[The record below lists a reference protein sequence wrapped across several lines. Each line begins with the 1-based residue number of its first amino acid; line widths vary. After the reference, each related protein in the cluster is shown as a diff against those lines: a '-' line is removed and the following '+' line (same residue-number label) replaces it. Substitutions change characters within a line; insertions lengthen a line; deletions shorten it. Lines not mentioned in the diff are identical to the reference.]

1 MSWMGAIYTDVTEL
15 IDLVERS
22 SAAGEE
28 PGVVG
33 EVIQEVH
40 GWVAPTVSGLA
51 RSLISEVMGRTP
63 HNDEDAKQMQRVLS
77 LLGTGV

>member
-15 IDLVERS
+15 IDLVEKGL
-22 SAAGEE
+22 AANEE
-28 PGVVG
+28 PAVVG

-40 GWVAPTVSGLA
+40 GWVSPTVSGLA

-63 HNDEDAKQMQRVLS
+63 QNHEDAQQLQRVIS
-77 LLGTGV
+77 LLGTGG